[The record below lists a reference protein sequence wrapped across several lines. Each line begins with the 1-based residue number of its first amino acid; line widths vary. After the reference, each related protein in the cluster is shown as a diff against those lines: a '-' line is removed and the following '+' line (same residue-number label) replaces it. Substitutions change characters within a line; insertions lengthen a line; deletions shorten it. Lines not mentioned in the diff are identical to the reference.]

1 MSLSISEYSLQ
12 LGQEAEQLKKFIE
25 DLKDKIHQIG
35 RETEIK
41 KIEIENSLSAIDFSD
56 AENWL
61 TLDQIENPP
70 LSTEY
75 ILDTAIS
82 LYDLN

>member
-12 LGQEAEQLKKFIE
+12 LGQEVEHLKKFIE
-25 DLKDKIHQIG
+25 DLKDKIQQIG

-41 KIEIENSLSAIDFSD
+41 KIAIENNLSAIDFSGT
-56 AENWL
+56 ENWL
-61 TLDQIENPP
+61 TLEQLESPP
-70 LSTEY
+70 LSTEE
-75 ILDTAIS
+75 ILTVAIC